1 MIPVSIVT
9 GFLGSGKTTLIRRL
23 LAEPAFAGTA
33 VIVNEFGE
41 IGLDHTLLAQGN
53 ETAVT
58 LTTGCLCCAMQSDL
72 AKTLATL
79 ARQGEY
85 DRVVIETSGLAEPSN
100 LMRTIIEDP
109 FVAEG
114 HALAN
119 VLTLVDAVHGAAT
132 LLRHVESRRQVA
144 LADCVLVTKT
154 DQAAPSGALL
164 DTIRSINPEAP
175 ITRNRPDDVA
185 VLLFASRH
193 TPARS
198 PDAAPVQHG
207 ALLGSTIVLR
217 QEPLPALALAL
228 WLQALVEHAG
238 ERLLRVKGITC
249 VQENPD
255 EPAIIHAVRH
265 SIAEAE
271 WLPAWPDADRQTRIV
286 VIGED
291 IPPHFPSRLL
301 TAITEEVAEADS
313 KIT

>member
-23 LAEPAFAGTA
+23 LVDAAFARTA

-41 IGLDHTLLAQGN
+41 IGIDHTLLAQGD

-72 AKTLATL
+72 AKTLAAL
-79 ARQGEY
+79 SRQGEY
-85 DRVVIETSGLAEPSN
+85 DRVVVETSGLAEPSN

-109 FVAEG
+109 FVAER

-119 VLTLVDAVHGAAT
+119 VVTLIDAMHGTVT
-132 LLRHVESRRQVA
+132 LQRHAESRRQVA
-144 LADCVLVTKT
+144 LADCVLMTKT
-154 DQAAPSGALL
+154 DLTEPPDALQ
-164 DTIRSINPEAP
+164 DTVRAINSDAL
-175 ITRNRPDDVA
+175 ISTNRADDVA
-185 VLLFASRH
+185 ELLFAPRH
-193 TPARS
+193 APAQAPDPTPVRHSA
-198 PDAAPVQHG
+198 G
-207 ALLGSTIVLR
+207 LGTAVVLR
-217 QEPLPALALAL
+217 QEPLPALAVAL

-238 ERLLRVKGITC
+238 ERLLRVKGMTC

-255 EPAIIHAVRH
+255 QPAVIHAVRH

-271 WLPAWPDADRQTRIV
+271 WLSSWPDGDRQTRFV

-301 TAITEEVAEADS
+301 TAIIEEVLEARG
-313 KIT
+313 

>member
-23 LAEPAFAGTA
+23 LADPVFAGTA

-41 IGLDHTLLAQGN
+41 IGLDHTLLAQGK
-53 ETAVT
+53 ETAVV

-72 AKTLATL
+72 AQTLATL

-85 DRVVIETSGLAEPSN
+85 ERVVIETSGLAEPSN

-109 FVAEG
+109 FVADS

-119 VLTLVDAVHGAAT
+119 VLTLVDAVHGVVT
-132 LLRHVESRRQVA
+132 LEGHVESRRQVA
-144 LADCVLVTKT
+144 LADRVLMTKT
-154 DQAAPSGALL
+154 DLTEPPDAVFH
-164 DTIRSINPEAP
+164 TIRAINPDAS
-175 ITRNRPDDVA
+175 IATNRDDDVA
-185 VLLFASRH
+185 ALLFAPRL
-193 TPARS
+193 TPAQT
-198 PDAAPVQHG
+198 PDPSPVQHRAG
-207 ALLGSTIVLR
+207 LGSTVVLR
-217 QEPLPALALAL
+217 QDPLPALALAL

-238 ERLLRVKGITC
+238 ERLLRVKGIAC
-249 VQENPD
+249 VRENPD

-271 WLPAWPDADRQTRIV
+271 WLPAWPDADRNTRIV

-301 TAITEEVAEADS
+301 TAITEEVAER
-313 KIT
+313 